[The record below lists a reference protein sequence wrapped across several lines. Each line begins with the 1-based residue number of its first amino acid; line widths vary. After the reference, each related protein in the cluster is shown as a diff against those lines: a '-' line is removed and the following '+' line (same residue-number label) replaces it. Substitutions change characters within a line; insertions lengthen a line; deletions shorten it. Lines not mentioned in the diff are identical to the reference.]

1 MSLVIQRGQPVPDDH
16 PYKDNAPAA
25 IVAVPKAM
33 PEPESVPLG
42 EIVLPEA
49 VESNDDTAQEPVEV
63 VYPEIRHHTTSI
75 DGTRTSTFIGDISR
89 LHIGK
94 NVEYAEAFFNLSSG
108 DITLCDFVFL
118 NQYTKLISGS
128 HDYTKRNRERQE
140 TVPGTGCDIEIGQG
154 VWVGTGATIIGPC
167 TIGDHAVVGA
177 GSVLPPGEYESGCL
191 YAGNP
196 ARLIKR
202 IEFE

>member
-1 MSLVIQRGQPVPDDH
+1 MTLVIQRGQAVPDDH
-16 PYKDNAPAA
+16 PYKDNTPTP
-25 IVAVPKAM
+25 VVNVPETV
-33 PEPESVPLG
+33 PEPEIIPPNAF
-42 EIVLPEA
+42 VLPE
-49 VESNDDTAQEPVEV
+49 VEEEPIQEPVEIV
-63 VYPEIRHHTTSI
+63 VPAMRHHTVSI
-75 DGTRTSTFIGDISR
+75 DSTRTSTFVGDITR

-118 NQYTKLISGS
+118 SQYSKLIAGS
-128 HDYTKRNRERQE
+128 HDYTKRNLERQE

-177 GSVLPPGEYESGCL
+177 GSVLPPGEYEGGCL

-196 ARLIKR
+196 AVFKKKIK
-202 IEFE
+202 FSDQG